1 MLSHLRMVTLQRLP
15 LTIAAAGV
23 AAFAR
28 IQAFAD
34 FAGPSPEVGL
44 PGSADE
50 GAIRDIFTNI
60 IIAVLN
66 FLALI
71 AVAVVIIAG
80 IRLIL
85 SQGEEEPKEKA
96 KKTIIYALIGLVV
109 VLFARVIVG
118 LVTVYLAEQV

>member
-1 MLSHLRMVTLQRLP
+1 MVTLQRLP
-15 LTIAAAGV
+15 LTLAAAGV

-34 FAGPSPEVGL
+34 FAGPSPSL
-44 PGSADE
+44 PGLADGADE
-50 GAIRDIFTNI
+50 GTIRDIITNI
-60 IIAVLN
+60 IVAVLN

-80 IRLIL
+80 IRLII

-96 KKTIIYALIGLVV
+96 KKTIVYALIGLVI

-118 LVTVYLAEQV
+118 LVTVYLAEQVQ

>member
-1 MLSHLRMVTLQRLP
+1 MLSHFRMVSLQRIP
-15 LTIAAAGV
+15 LTLAAAGV
-23 AAFAR
+23 AAIAR
-28 IQAFAD
+28 IQAFA
-34 FAGPSPEVGL
+34 FAGPSPDVGL

-60 IIAVLN
+60 IVAVLN

-118 LVTVYLAEQV
+118 LVTVYLADQI